1 MNDPRLVLASASR
14 RRRELLAELGL
25 HPEVRPPNVDET
37 PHADESPDAYVTRLA
52 FEKAGADVQADE
64 VSLGADTVVV
74 LGDTLLGKP
83 GNPAEAADMLARLSG
98 RTHRVLSAQA
108 LVGRDH
114 AGAISTRASAL
125 SIARV
130 SFRTLG
136 NAEIA
141 GYVATGEPMDKAG
154 AYGIQG
160 RASCFVTRIDG
171 SYSNV
176 VGLPVALVHRWLR
189 DSPETTKDLAVDV
202 AAGAS
207 RPR

>member
-1 MNDPRLVLASASR
+1 MNDPRLVLASASP

-160 RASCFVTRIDG
+160 HAALFVENLVG
-171 SYSNV
+171 SYTGV
-176 VGLPVALVHRWLR
+176 MGLPLY
-189 DSPETTKDLAVDV
+189 ETGVLLQRF
-202 AAGAS
+202 GY
-207 RPR
+207 PL